1 MSGTLARST
10 SRWVRRKDDRPVEI
24 VAAAL
29 ALFAARGYGATK
41 LEDVAA
47 AAGIA
52 KGTIYLYFANK
63 EELFRAVVRQELL
76 PALARIEAAIDVH
89 TGATQ
94 DLLRLLVAHFVQVI
108 ESDLGGIPKLVV
120 SEAGNFPEIAQF
132 YADEVV
138 ARGMAI
144 IERIIARGVDRGE
157 FRPVDAAQLTP
168 VLVGPMLCMLLWR
181 HSIGRHSA
189 IGFDHH
195 AVLDT
200 QIDIL
205 LRGLAPEPGA

>member
-1 MSGTLARST
+1 MSGTLARSA

-41 LEDVAA
+41 LEDVAS

-89 TGATQ
+89 AGPTQ
-94 DLLRLLVAHFVQVI
+94 DLLRLLMAHFVQVI

-144 IERIIARGVDRGE
+144 IERIIARGVARGE
-157 FRPVDAAQLTP
+157 FRPVETARLTP

-189 IGFDHH
+189 IGFDHR